1 MTSSNETLNKFSK
14 VEQKLKLNRALACQT
29 LLKSF
34 SVSHCSVK
42 GQERD
47 VGFSDRQ
54 RGERRIQTSR
64 RLEEK
69 SLTQCTTVHTQSDRE
84 S

>member
-54 RGERRIQTSR
+54 RGESR
-64 RLEEK
+64 PPGGWK
-69 SLTQCTTVHTQSDRE
+69 KKV
-84 S
+84 